1 MKISELIKRLQEIK
15 NYHGD
20 CECGCLCETD
30 DIFDDD
36 IEYYF
41 TFVEDVRFHKKFK
54 ISSGCKEKEIDLVDF
69 HFKVFE

>member
-1 MKISELIKRLQEIK
+1 MKISELIKLLQEIK
-15 NYHGD
+15 KCYGD

-41 TFVEDVRFHKKFK
+41 TSVEDVRFHKKFK
-54 ISSGCKEKEIDLVDF
+54 ISSGGKEKEINLVDF
-69 HFKVFE
+69 DLKVF

>member
-15 NYHGD
+15 KIHGD

-41 TFVEDVRFHKKFK
+41 TSVEDVRFHKKFK
-54 ISSGCKEKEIDLVDF
+54 ISSGGKEKEINLVDF
-69 HFKVFE
+69 DLKVFD

>member
-15 NYHGD
+15 KIHGD

-36 IEYYF
+36 MEYYF
-41 TFVEDVRFHKKFK
+41 TSV
-54 ISSGCKEKEIDLVDF
+54 
-69 HFKVFE
+69 